1 MHLDENMW
9 RNEMAKIYVKPKVD
23 EIGLSI
29 PYNFTS
35 LFIKKTKL
43 KKLIHSNMDL
53 FKENASKSGQKQ
65 I

>member
-1 MHLDENMW
+1 
-9 RNEMAKIYVKPKVD
+9 MAKIYVNPKVD

-53 FKENASKSGQKQ
+53 LEKNSSKTDQKQ
-65 I
+65 V